1 MGPSSW
7 VVIQLMSPTTLTGY
21 AFPGCTVPPMGFNPF
36 REEKHGFFDVAMVV
50 VALLV
55 TLALVVWAFIGG

>member
-1 MGPSSW
+1 M
-7 VVIQLMSPTTLTGY
+7 
-21 AFPGCTVPPMGFNPF
+21 PPMGFNPF
-36 REEKHGFFDVAMVV
+36 REEKHDVFDVAMVV